1 MDQSEELL
9 YYAVGD
15 PRVLH
20 GTVKGE
26 GFAAAS
32 LAVGEDADVE
42 AVQSALNQ
50 SFGVFE
56 DLLLGGVLAEDSIV
70 VVFLIFIGED
80 YAVVVNLDY
89 ISAVSLDLGL
99 DKGANTTVNS
109 NITFEILNL
118 IMKFSPFE
126 NLFL

>member
-1 MDQSEELL
+1 MQTLKPSRAL
-9 YYAVGD
+9 
-15 PRVLH
+15 
-20 GTVKGE
+20 
-26 GFAAAS
+26 
-32 LAVGEDADVE
+32 
-42 AVQSALNQ
+42 LNQ